1 MKSCHIFIEFRLYK
15 GYIKFDQLDLLGIQ
29 LSISFDTI
37 FTTNVIFLGP
47 ILGSIL
53 VFPQPPQ
60 ALFAWHSG
68 ARHVSPFGCN
78 SCELKV
84 ASHERSCARRSDPF
98 VLGPHATFGSS
109 FRWCQRG
116 RGRNAMN
123 WWRNLTGWFENE
135 LQSLPQPCAT

>member
-53 VFPQPPQ
+53 VFPQAPR
-60 ALFAWHSG
+60 LFLPGILEPDTYRLLA
-68 ARHVSPFGCN
+68 AIPVC
-78 SCELKV
+78 
-84 ASHERSCARRSDPF
+84 
-98 VLGPHATFGSS
+98 
-109 FRWCQRG
+109 G
-116 RGRNAMN
+116 R
-123 WWRNLTGWFENE
+123 
-135 LQSLPQPCAT
+135 